1 MDFIRLLFSILNYK
15 GTHLCILQKS
25 IKLSLLL
32 IILLCFYIN
41 MTECKVLIIKYCL
54 YSAVNIYDFTEL
66 KISNGI
72 FPNELTVIKFLVEFT
87 YEI

>member
-1 MDFIRLLFSILNYK
+1 
-15 GTHLCILQKS
+15 
-25 IKLSLLL
+25 
-32 IILLCFYIN
+32 